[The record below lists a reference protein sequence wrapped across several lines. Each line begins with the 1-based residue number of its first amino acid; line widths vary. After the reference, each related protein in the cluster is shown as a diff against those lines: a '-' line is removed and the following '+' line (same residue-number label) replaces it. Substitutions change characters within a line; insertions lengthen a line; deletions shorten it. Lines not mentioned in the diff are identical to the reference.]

1 MSAPDSDAFSDA
13 KIILTINDAIDES
26 VIPKLKISSSNI
38 FGANMSDPIPNIV
51 SALDMM
57 LEDNSIP
64 RNVRASIQKARTRLT
79 KSDDKE
85 VALSGA
91 VYALEEISNDIN
103 IPMHARTMVW
113 NIISE
118 LEGMKQ

>member
-1 MSAPDSDAFSDA
+1 MVNFYMS
-13 KIILTINDAIDES
+13 T
-26 VIPKLKISSSNI
+26 
-38 FGANMSDPIPNIV
+38 DPIPNIV
-51 SALDMM
+51 SSLEMM

-64 RNVRASIQKARTRLT
+64 RNVRASIQKARDRLT
-79 KSDDKE
+79 KSEDKDI
-85 VALSGA
+85 ALSGA

>member
-1 MSAPDSDAFSDA
+1 MS
-13 KIILTINDAIDES
+13 T
-26 VIPKLKISSSNI
+26 
-38 FGANMSDPIPNIV
+38 DPIPNIV
-51 SALDMM
+51 SSLEMM

-64 RNVRASIQKARTRLT
+64 RNVRASIQKARDRLT
-79 KSDDKE
+79 KSEDKDI
-85 VALSGA
+85 ALSGA

>member
-1 MSAPDSDAFSDA
+1 
-13 KIILTINDAIDES
+13 LTT
-26 VIPKLKISSSNI
+26 
-38 FGANMSDPIPNIV
+38 DPIPNIV
-51 SALDMM
+51 QSLEMM

-64 RNVRASIQKARTRLT
+64 RNVRASIQKARDRLV
-79 KSDDKE
+79 KSDDKD

>member
-1 MSAPDSDAFSDA
+1 MSGP
-13 KIILTINDAIDES
+13 
-26 VIPKLKISSSNI
+26 
-38 FGANMSDPIPNIV
+38 DPIPNII
-51 SALDMM
+51 SSLDMM

-64 RNVRASIQKARTRLT
+64 RNVRASIQKARDRLL
-79 KSDDKE
+79 KSEDKE

>member
-1 MSAPDSDAFSDA
+1 MS
-13 KIILTINDAIDES
+13 
-26 VIPKLKISSSNI
+26 
-38 FGANMSDPIPNIV
+38 SDPIPNIV

-79 KSDDKE
+79 KPEDKE

>member
-1 MSAPDSDAFSDA
+1 MP
-13 KIILTINDAIDES
+13 TT
-26 VIPKLKISSSNI
+26 
-38 FGANMSDPIPNIV
+38 DPIPNIV
-51 SALDMM
+51 SSLEMM

-64 RNVRASIQKARTRLT
+64 RNVRASIQKARDRLV
-79 KSDDKE
+79 KSDDKD

>member
-1 MSAPDSDAFSDA
+1 MPSSDATS
-13 KIILTINDAIDES
+13 
-26 VIPKLKISSSNI
+26 
-38 FGANMSDPIPNIV
+38 NIV
-51 SALDMM
+51 SAMDMM
-57 LEDNSIP
+57 LEDTSIP
-64 RNVRASIQKARTRLT
+64 RNVRASIQKAKDRLT
-79 KSDDKE
+79 KSEDNE

-113 NIISE
+113 NLISE

>member
-1 MSAPDSDAFSDA
+1 MVILMPSSDATS
-13 KIILTINDAIDES
+13 
-26 VIPKLKISSSNI
+26 
-38 FGANMSDPIPNIV
+38 NIV
-51 SALDMM
+51 SAMDMM
-57 LEDNSIP
+57 LEDTSIP
-64 RNVRASIQKARTRLT
+64 RNVRASIQKAKDRLT
-79 KSDDKE
+79 KSEDNE

-113 NIISE
+113 NLISE